1 MLLCPPLMLRPCN
14 VWKSDV
20 RACLQVRVLVLLMQN
35 DSKKDERR
43 RKRR

>member
-1 MLLCPPLMLRPCN
+1 MLCLCK
-14 VWKSDV
+14 VWKPDAW
-20 RACLQVRVLVLLMQN
+20 ACVQVRVLVLLMQN

>member
-1 MLLCPPLMLRPCN
+1 MAPTAILMLWFCN
-14 VWKSDV
+14 MKLTLGP
-20 RACLQVRVLVLLMQN
+20 ALQVRVLVMLMQN